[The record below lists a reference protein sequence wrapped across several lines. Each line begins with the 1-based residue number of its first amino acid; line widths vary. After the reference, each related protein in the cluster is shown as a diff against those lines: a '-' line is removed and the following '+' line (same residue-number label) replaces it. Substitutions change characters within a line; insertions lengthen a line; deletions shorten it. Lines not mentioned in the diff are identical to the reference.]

1 MEPSVGSAFT
11 RVSPLRGGLSQES
24 IVEQTRNVRNGLGAL
39 RDDHYNV
46 LAKIRDEY
54 ENEKNCNVIITNEPE
69 NNVPESPK
77 NGKRKVSPGSDS
89 LLEDRIASVTNS
101 LEALEIGMEES
112 TVIIALYDHFN
123 RLESDRSILRLEMNR
138 VIDENDW
145 LREELSD
152 TQRR

>member
-11 RVSPLRGGLSQES
+11 RVSPLRGGLCQES

-46 LAKIRDEY
+46 LAKIRDEF
-54 ENEKNCNVIITNEPE
+54 ENDKNCNSKSNEPE
-69 NNVPESPK
+69 INVPESPK
-77 NGKRKVSPGSDS
+77 NGSRKISSDS